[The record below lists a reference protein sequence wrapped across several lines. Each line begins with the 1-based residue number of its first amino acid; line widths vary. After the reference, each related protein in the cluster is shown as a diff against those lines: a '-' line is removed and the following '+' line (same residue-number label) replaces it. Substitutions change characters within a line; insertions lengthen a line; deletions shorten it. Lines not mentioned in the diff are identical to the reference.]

1 MITWSTYEEDQR
13 TEPFR
18 IITKLESY
26 ELEWF
31 MVGHS
36 FTDFLII
43 KESNSFQI
51 SKTIIKKWFPN
62 FKQFSKAHN
71 TQHNNIVCYRLQFFS
86 RRRKS
91 FWKIPAGIIWDVW
104 VEERRYKWGVL
115 RLGDFICLS
124 MQTSDQ
130 FAVSGLTCELSGYR
144 FDAPSCV
151 SWGENL
157 KRVMS

>member
-1 MITWSTYEEDQR
+1 MIAWSIYEEDQR
-13 TEPFR
+13 NDRRTRKLRARMIYGRSR
-18 IITKLESY
+18 IY
-26 ELEWF
+26 C
-31 MVGHS
+31 
-36 FTDFLII
+36 FLTI
-43 KESNSFQI
+43 KESSSFQI
-51 SKTIIKKWFPN
+51 SKTIKKIWFSN

-71 TQHNNIVCYRLQFFS
+71 TQHNDIVCYRLQNFS
-86 RRRKS
+86 RRKKS

-130 FAVSGLTCELSGYR
+130 FAVSGLTCELSGHR